1 MKGRRGRLRLALA
14 ACAVY
19 ALLLSLSLHARS
31 AQPRGEQATDVG
43 RVVSA
48 RVDRTVT
55 VRSADDARRA
65 VLEAAAEGRKVS
77 IAGTRHSM
85 GGQTFYEGAVVLDL
99 KRYDRILAVDEQART
114 VTAQAGATWAD
125 IQEAVNPLGL
135 SVRVMQSQNLF
146 TIGGSLSANIH
157 GRDPSEGPLIAAVRS
172 IRMLLADG
180 SIVTA
185 SREERPEL
193 FRAAIGG
200 FGVLGVI
207 LEATLELTAD
217 EVYESRTSLLSY
229 REFPQRFEQAA
240 RSPDTGLL
248 IARLSTAPEHFLER
262 MYMTEFRRTG
272 LPLASADREL
282 KQDRAV
288 ELTRFVFGLQRKHDW
303 GKSLSWSLQE
313 RLFRSE
319 QGGLVTRNNA
329 MRPESD
335 FLDYR
340 DAQHS
345 DLLQEYFVPLSR
357 YEAFVDGLRALLRE
371 EPLNVVN
378 ITVRYMP
385 QNGESALSYTASE
398 DRAALVLLINEKRS
412 AARLERL
419 ERLTQ
424 RMIGLAQSL
433 GGTYYLTYQPYAT
446 LEQFRRSYPGWTELA
461 AAKRRYDPGSL
472 FWNDWYGK
480 YGSEE
485 GGGRR

>member
-1 MKGRRGRLRLALA
+1 MSSGRRWRVALA

-19 ALLLSLSLHARS
+19 ALLLALSLQARS
-31 AQPRGEQATDVG
+31 ALPRGEEATDVG

-48 RVDRTVT
+48 RVDRTVA
-55 VRSADDARRA
+55 VRSAEDARRA
-65 VLEAAAEGRKVS
+65 IREAAAEGRKIS

-85 GGQTFYEGAVVLDL
+85 GGQTFAEGAVVLDM
-99 KRYDRILAVDEQART
+99 KRYDRILAIDEQART
-114 VTAQAGATWAD
+114 ITAEAGATWAD
-125 IQEAVNPLGL
+125 IQQAVNPLGL

-146 TIGGSLSANIH
+146 TLGGSLSANIH
-157 GRDPSEGPLIAAVRS
+157 GRDPSEGPLISTVRS
-172 IRMLLADG
+172 IRVLLADG

-185 SREERPEL
+185 SRAERPEL

-200 FGVLGVI
+200 FGGLGVI

-217 EVYESRTSLLSY
+217 EVYEARTSILTY
-229 REFPQRFEQAA
+229 REFPQRFEEAA

-262 MYMTEFRRTG
+262 MYMTEYRRTG
-272 LPLASADREL
+272 LPLERGDREL

-288 ELTRFVFGLQRKHDW
+288 ELTRFVFGLQRKYGW
-303 GKSLSWSLQE
+303 GKSLSWSFQE

-319 QGGLVTRNNA
+319 QGALITRNNA

-335 FLDYR
+335 FLEYR

-345 DLLQEYFVPLSR
+345 DLLQEYFIPLDR
-357 YEAFVDGLRALLRE
+357 YEAFVDGLRELLRE

-385 QNGESALSYTASE
+385 QNGESALSYSASE
-398 DRAALVLLINEKRS
+398 DRAALVLLMNEKRS
-412 AARLERL
+412 EARIERL

-424 RMIGLAQSL
+424 RMIGLAQSF

-446 LEQFRRSYPGWTELA
+446 LEQFRRSYPDWEELA
-461 AAKRRYDPGSL
+461 AVKRNVDPKSL
-472 FWNDWYGK
+472 FWNEWYET

-485 GGGRR
+485 RGEGR

>member
-1 MKGRRGRLRLALA
+1 MRSGRGRRRLALA

-19 ALLLSLSLHARS
+19 ALLLALSLQARS
-31 AQPRGEQATDVG
+31 ALPRGEEATDVG
-43 RVVSA
+43 RVVRA
-48 RVDRTVT
+48 RVDRTVE
-55 VRSADDARRA
+55 VRSVEDARRA
-65 VLEAAAEGRKVS
+65 IREAAAEGRKVS

-85 GGQTFYEGAVVLDL
+85 GGQTFYEGAVVLDM

-114 VTAQAGATWAD
+114 LTAQAGATWAD

-135 SVRVMQSQNLF
+135 SVRVMQSQNMF
-146 TIGGSLSANIH
+146 TIGGSLSADIH

-172 IRMLLADG
+172 IRVMLADG
-180 SIVTA
+180 SVVTA

-200 FGVLGVI
+200 FGGLGVI
-207 LEATLELTAD
+207 LEATLGLTAD
-217 EVYESRTSLLSY
+217 EVYETHTSVLSY
-229 REFPQRFEQAA
+229 REFPQRFGEAA

-262 MYMTEFRRTG
+262 MYMTEYRRTG
-272 LPLASADREL
+272 LPLESADREL

-288 ELTRFVFGLQRKHDW
+288 ELTRFVFGLQRKYGW
-303 GKSLSWSLQE
+303 GKSLSWSFQE

-319 QGGLVTRNNA
+319 QGELVTRNNA

-335 FLDYR
+335 FLEYR

-345 DLLQEYFVPLSR
+345 DLLQEYFVPLGR
-357 YEAFVDGLRALLRE
+357 YEAFVDGLRELLRE

-385 QNGESALSYTASE
+385 RNGESTLSYSTQ

-412 AARLERL
+412 EARLARL

-433 GGTYYLTYQPYAT
+433 GGAYYLTYQPYAS
-446 LEQFRRSYPGWTELA
+446 LEQFRRSYPGWEELA
-461 AAKRRYDPGSL
+461 AVKRRYDPGSL
-472 FWNDWYGK
+472 FWNDWYDT
-480 YGSEE
+480 YLSEE
-485 GGGRR
+485 GGEGR